1 MSKIRVFEAF
11 AGYGGASFA
20 LKKAKIQHEV
30 VMFSEWDKWAKKLF
44 IANHGDVPLYGENGD
59 INKGDIQ
66 KIPKFDLFTGG
77 FPCQPFSSAGK
88 GFGELDPRGT
98 LFYPILQIVKY
109 HRPKH
114 ILLENVKGMTH
125 RKHKPTLNK
134 IIQTLEDLGYEVPEP
149 KLLNSKDYG
158 IPQNRERLWIYAY
171 HGRLP
176 EGFTHAPKNKK
187 SSKTFQDFLD
197 HKHGITIPDNM
208 YLSDQQIDVLL
219 HKHNMPIEE
228 ILHEDESLCLDIYNK
243 KLKKDKI
250 SITLTEPHHN
260 SLRVVE
266 KNENVARG
274 YTVRKLT
281 ITEHYRLMGFKEN
294 ELITDGQSYYQLCK
308 RAGNGWDINISSMIL
323 KKVLKELP

>member
-1 MSKIRVFEAF
+1 MSKIRVFETF

-20 LKKAKIQHEV
+20 LKKAKVQHEV

-44 IANHGDVPLYGENGD
+44 IANHGNIPLYGENGD
-59 INKGDIQ
+59 INKGDVSR
-66 KIPKFDLFTGG
+66 IPEFDLFTGG

-98 LFYPILQIVKY
+98 LFYPILQIVDY

-125 RKHKPTLNK
+125 KKHKPTLNK
-134 IIQTLEDLGYEVPEP
+134 IIQTLEDLGYSVPEP
-149 KLLNSKDYG
+149 QLLTSKDFG

-171 HGRLP
+171 HGKLP
-176 EGFTHAPKNKK
+176 EGFNHAPKKIK
-187 SSKTFQDFLD
+187 LKKTFQDFLD
-197 HKHGITIPDNM
+197 DKHGIEIPEYM
-208 YLSDQQIDVLL
+208 YLSDNQIDVLL
-219 HKHNMPIEE
+219 NKHKMPIPE
-228 ILHEDESLCLDIYNK
+228 ILNEDEALCLDIYNR

-266 KNENVARG
+266 KNDNVKKG

-281 ITEHYRLMGFKEN
+281 VTEHYRLMGFKEK
-294 ELITDGQSYYQLCK
+294 ELETDNQSYQQLCK
-308 RAGNGWDINISSMIL
+308 RAGNGWDINVASLIF
-323 KKVLKELP
+323 KKVLK